1 MAFEDT
7 FKKAYGFDATSIDV
21 GFVLHDGKASPSLP
35 VRVPLAM
42 MNRHGL
48 IAGSTGTGKT
58 RTLQLLA
65 EGLSRNGVPV
75 FLADVKGDLA
85 GMARAGQVND
95 KILARAKSAGR
106 EFTPESF
113 PVEFFS
119 LTGTHGTQ
127 IRATVTSFGPILL
140 GKV

>member
-85 GMARAGQVND
+85 GISKPGVEND
-95 KILARAKSAGR
+95 KIKARMASIGR
-106 EFTPESF
+106 TYAPQSF

-119 LTGTHGTQ
+119 LTGKHGAQ
-127 IRATVTSFGPILL
+127 I
-140 GKV
+140 

>member
-1 MAFEDT
+1 MANFEDT
-7 FKKAYGFDATSIDV
+7 FRSAYGFDAPSIDLGNV
-21 GFVLHDGKASPSLP
+21 MSEGAPVAALP
-35 VRVPLAM
+35 VRIPLAM

-85 GMARAGQVND
+85 GIAREGQVND
-95 KILARAKSAGR
+95 KILARVKGAGR
-106 EFTPESF
+106 EFKPEAF

-119 LTGTHGTQ
+119 LTGVHGTQ
-127 IRATVTSFGPILL
+127 VRATVSSFGPVLL
-140 GKV
+140 

>member
-1 MAFEDT
+1 MANFEDT
-7 FKKAYGFDATSIDV
+7 YRSAYGFDTPGIDIGNVMKDGTPTAT
-21 GFVLHDGKASPSLP
+21 LP
-35 VRVPLAM
+35 VRIPLGM

-85 GMARAGQVND
+85 GMDRSRERARDPHEEDQRRGERHGGGRSGTA
-95 KILARAKSAGR
+95 ARGR
-106 EFTPESF
+106 P
-113 PVEFFS
+113 
-119 LTGTHGTQ
+119 HA
-127 IRATVTSFGPILL
+127 R
-140 GKV
+140 